1 MSKEELIEEVLDII
15 NSENSGLSC
24 QIRLMEIEELLAK
37 TKMNKEHRKRALIE
51 MMQQDEKDGL
61 YNIPNSKEAF
71 NQKYKD
77 YLEPRFYGLEI
88 GDPDVIYYLDQ
99 EFEKEIKQNPTF
111 QYSQIK
117 LKFGRTVIYCNKGLD
132 AVGEW
137 EEKIDEILLI
147 HKQ

>member
-1 MSKEELIEEVLDII
+1 M
-15 NSENSGLSC
+15 
-24 QIRLMEIEELLAK
+24 K
-37 TKMNKEHRKRALIE
+37 TKMSEEHQKRALIE

>member
-1 MSKEELIEEVLDII
+1 MGMETDMILNV
-15 NSENSGLSC
+15 SE
-24 QIRLMEIEELLAK
+24 
-37 TKMNKEHRKRALIE
+37 
-51 MMQQDEKDGL
+51 
-61 YNIPNSKEAF
+61 IPNSKQAF
-71 NQKYKD
+71 NEKYKD

>member
-1 MSKEELIEEVLDII
+1 MSKDK
-15 NSENSGLSC
+15 
-24 QIRLMEIEELLAK
+24 QK
-37 TKMNKEHRKRALIE
+37 QALID
-51 MMQQDEKDGL
+51 MMQADEADGL
-61 YNIPNSKEAF
+61 YTIPMSAHMVSIKNSITKCKETDMILNVSEIPNSKEAF

-147 HKQ
+147 NKPCK

>member
-1 MSKEELIEEVLDII
+1 MSNYKCSYGKNCECKTDEEKSTCDLAFETKTKMSKEH
-15 NSENSGLSC
+15 
-24 QIRLMEIEELLAK
+24 QK
-37 TKMNKEHRKRALIE
+37 QALIE

-137 EEKIDEILLI
+137 EEKIDEILLVN
-147 HKQ
+147 KP

>member
-1 MSKEELIEEVLDII
+1 MSKDK
-15 NSENSGLSC
+15 
-24 QIRLMEIEELLAK
+24 QK
-37 TKMNKEHRKRALIE
+37 QALID
-51 MMQQDEKDGL
+51 MMQADEADGL
-61 YNIPNSKEAF
+61 YTIPNSKQAF
-71 NQKYKD
+71 NEKYKD
-77 YLEPRFYGLEI
+77 YLEPRFHGLEI

-137 EEKIDEILLI
+137 EEKIDEILLV
-147 HKQ
+147 HKPCK